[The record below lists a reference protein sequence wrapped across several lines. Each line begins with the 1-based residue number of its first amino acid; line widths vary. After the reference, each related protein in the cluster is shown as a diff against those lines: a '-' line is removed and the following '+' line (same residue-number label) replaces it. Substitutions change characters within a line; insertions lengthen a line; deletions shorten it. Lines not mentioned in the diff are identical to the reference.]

1 MAART
6 ARRNAL
12 AAAVIVVMAGRV
24 AAGAASSSNA
34 GIVDY
39 FKLYYATGPSAPEF
53 LHAAANHESAGHVL
67 KPGASHKRE

>member
-12 AAAVIVVMAGRV
+12 VAAVIVVMAGRM

-53 LHAAANHESAGHVL
+53 LHAAANHESAG
-67 KPGASHKRE
+67 PC